1 MHPLAQTALTFLY
14 ISSTWKSAACSG
26 MGIVGGKEVKP
37 HSSPWMVSIQCNN
50 HHFCGGTLIKDQW
63 VLTAA
68 HCKRQCEKPAS
79 MTVLLGAHSLTKE
92 KDTVRMG
99 IEKPFIPGTFSLK
112 TKADDIMLIKLE
124 KRVKTKGKKIKVKDL
139 PKDGKD
145 VPVGTSCQVT
155 GWGRTRKEANEA
167 SDTLRGVEVKIE
179 DRDLCRCLY
188 NKNPM
193 ITEDMLCAGN
203 KKTKADACQGDS
215 GGPLVCKKALVGIVS
230 GGYGCGDPKKPGVY
244 TRLSKKHL
252 SWIKSIIKNQ
262 YNTTISEGYVSPNAF
277 P

>member
-1 MHPLAQTALTFLY
+1 MHLLAQTVLTFLCM
-14 ISSTWKSAACSG
+14 SSTWKPTACSG
-26 MGIVGGKEVKP
+26 MGIIGGKEIKP
-37 HSSPWMVSIQCNN
+37 HSCPWMVSIQYENR
-50 HHFCGGTLIKDQW
+50 HLCGGTLIKDQW

-68 HCKRQCEKPAS
+68 HCKSHFKKPAS
-79 MTVLLGAHSLTKE
+79 VTVLLGAHSLTKE
-92 KDTVRMG
+92 KDTVRMR
-99 IEKPFIPGTFSLK
+99 IEKTFEPRTFNLK

-145 VPVGTSCQVT
+145 VPAGTSCQVI
-155 GWGRTRKEANEA
+155 GWGVTRKEANNP
-167 SDTLRGVEVKIE
+167 SDTLQGVEVKIE

-188 NKNPM
+188 NKNPT

-215 GGPLVCKKALVGIVS
+215 GGPLVCKKALVGVVS
-230 GGYGCGDPKKPGVY
+230 GGSGCGDPKKPGVY
-244 TRLSKKHL
+244 TRLSKTHL
-252 SWIKSIIKNQ
+252 SWIKNIIKNQ
-262 YNTTISEGYVSPNAF
+262 YNITTSEGDVSPNAF